1 MATWWRR
8 NTKCGGGG
16 GVRWRPCLVRSSSP
30 PPGKGGGVVGAPWLV
45 TDLQNMWPQSATLPV
60 LSPLLEI
67 MLFQW
72 VRWSDLLSFH
82 VTPPHTW
89 LKLYQSIKAFGPQ
102 TIYPQQLKF
111 NIACWKALF
120 STPALV
126 QHSLHLQMLLLDVYD
141 PSVTFGSMCL
151 RVVSVFGALPLGC
164 TTWLHLAIWH
174 DFEMCCIDHML
185 MSSRF
190 LDEPSKLFSL
200 G

>member
-1 MATWWRR
+1 MTSDWLAEHVASV
-8 NTKCGGGG
+8 CHSA
-16 GVRWRPCLVRSSSP
+16 CLVPIAGNYAFS
-30 PPGKGGGVVGAPWLV
+30 VGEMVRPAL
-45 TDLQNMWPQSATLPV
+45 LPRH
-60 LSPLLEI
+60 P
-67 MLFQW
+67 
-72 VRWSDLLSFH
+72 
-82 VTPPHTW
+82 PPHTW